1 MIDKIKIFFCSLP
14 EKPHLTL
21 ALFLL
26 LSGVEGLVIFLKAV
40 IRGNNTE
47 ILPTGYVIASYV
59 FVGLSV
65 LLIVLA
71 IRFFN
76 SPNKSIHFLEKTHR
90 FFSAKLSWMNWII
103 PLTCLIYLIISS
115 LFILEF
121 GSTNDV
127 VNTLTQPVSTW
138 FYLMLLQIV
147 LILVLI
153 RRIPLGKKN
162 NKVFLLIVSIFTLIS
177 VFVLVTGIGRTPDER
192 FWNVAGVPVLLNQ
205 FVLVILLAYLVDFL
219 SDFIKPK
226 TQSTS
231 HLVPILLDLVVC
243 IVIWAGAAFLWTQ
256 APFSNSFF
264 AEGPFPPNDDFY
276 PYSDAALTDLGGQ
289 YMLIGEGLEYP
300 YFTEKPLYSMFLGLL
315 HLFAGQNY
323 LDTTTWQ
330 IAIFAC
336 FPVLLYIL
344 GVKFGNRFL
353 GTSLALFAAV
363 KEYNAIFSTFK
374 ISVSNSRL
382 YLSEFPMAICM
393 VALAISLFF
402 WFSRSGKNKVWI
414 LVSGGVLGISSLIRS
429 NPILLL
435 PCIIVFSFFAYK
447 WDWKRIG
454 RSLVL
459 FLAGFLFVVAPWTIY
474 NQVTYGT
481 NPYAYKIKAVI
492 QTRFLDEPQDP
503 APTGNGISDEF
514 LLGKKYTEA
523 PKVLPSAIAQI
534 NSGQKV
540 DQADS
545 ETSTWKIVAGHFL
558 NNEVKA
564 LFILPFQLYP
574 LELTPV
580 LDSVYWDEPVI
591 WQGEL
596 PLGTLLATITNT
608 AVIAI
613 GIAYAWNKFQYTG
626 LIPLVINIGYYL
638 SNALGR
644 TSGSRYLLPVDWT
657 VYFYFLLG
665 ITAFYIRIKSHW
677 LSKAKIPSGSKIQSV
692 ILDKKEKRSS
702 LWVAAGLILM
712 VGISIPLINTA
723 FPKLYNNQIT
733 DETIGQITSGVF
745 LQQANVTEEQISETI
760 AQNNGEIL
768 FGRMLYPR
776 YKAFR
781 ETGEFGLFL
790 TLLTPDLREVFFH
803 FDEDDLLELPAGSE
817 VIIVGCQRDGYTE
830 GFVGYIPDS
839 QIILKSNVPYT
850 SDFCDSR

>member
-1 MIDKIKIFFCSLP
+1 MVNKIKIFFRSLP
-14 EKPHLTL
+14 EKPYLNL

-26 LSGVEGLVIFLKAV
+26 LSGLEGLVIFLNAI

-47 ILPTGYVIASYV
+47 ILQTGYVIASYV
-59 FVGLSV
+59 FVGLSA
-65 LLIVLA
+65 LLIALA
-71 IRFFN
+71 IRIFN
-76 SPNKSIHFLEKTHR
+76 NINKPIHFLEKTHH
-90 FFSAKLSWMNWII
+90 FFSAKPSRINWII
-103 PLTCLIYLIISS
+103 PLICLIFLIISS

-121 GSTNDV
+121 GSNNEV
-127 VNTLTQPVSTW
+127 VNALTQPVSTW

-147 LILVLI
+147 LIFVLI
-153 RRIPLGKKN
+153 KQIPLGKKN
-162 NKVFLLIVSIFTLIS
+162 NKVFLLSMGIFTLIS
-177 VFVLVTGIGRTPDER
+177 VFVLVTRVGITPDER

-219 SDFIKPK
+219 SDFIKQK

-231 HLVPILLDLVVC
+231 HLVPILIDGIIC

-393 VALAISLFF
+393 VTLAISLFF
-402 WFSRSGKNKVWI
+402 WFSKSGKNKVWI
-414 LVSGGVLGISSLIRS
+414 IISGGVLGISTLIRA

-447 WDWKRIG
+447 WDWKKIS

-459 FLAGFLFVVAPWTIY
+459 FLAGLLLAVAPWTIY
-474 NQVTYGT
+474 NQVNYGT
-481 NPYAYKIKAVI
+481 NPYTYKIKAVI
-492 QTRFLDEPQDP
+492 QTRFLDESQDP
-503 APTGNGISDEF
+503 APTGNGVSDEF
-514 LLGKKYTEA
+514 LLGQKNTEA
-523 PKVLPSAIAQI
+523 PKVLPYAIAQTS
-534 NSGQKV
+534 SGQGV
-540 DQADS
+540 DQSDS
-545 ETSTWKIVAGHFL
+545 ETSTWETVAGHFL
-558 NNEVKA
+558 NNEIKA
-564 LFILPFQLYP
+564 LFVLPFQLYP

-580 LDSVYWDEPVI
+580 LDSIYWEEPI
-591 WQGEL
+591 MWQGEL
-596 PLGTLLATITNT
+596 PLGTLLALITNI

-626 LIPLVINIGYYL
+626 LIPLVINVGYYF

-644 TSGSRYLLPVDWT
+644 TSGSRYLLAVDWT
-657 VYFYFLLG
+657 VYLYFFLG
-665 ITAFYIRIKSHW
+665 ITAFYIWIKNHW
-677 LSKAKIPSGSKIQSV
+677 LSKGKIPSSSKIQPAL
-692 ILDKKEKRSS
+692 LDKKEKRSS
-702 LWVAAGLILM
+702 LWVAAGLILLA
-712 VGISIPLINTA
+712 GISIPLINTA
-723 FPKLYNNQIT
+723 FPKLYNNQVP
-733 DETIGQITSGVF
+733 DETMEQITSSVF

-760 AQNNGEIL
+760 AQNNGEII

-776 YKAFR
+776 YKTFR
-781 ETGEFGLFL
+781 ETKEFGLFL
-790 TLLTPDLREVFFH
+790 TLLTPDLKEVFFH

-817 VIIVGCQRDGYTE
+817 VIIVGCQRDGYIE

-850 SDFCDSR
+850 RDFCNSR